1 MTTHHRK
8 LNVKTQ
14 ADTLWVGIDVAKQE
28 LQVHLPRPI
37 PGLHG
42 RLPYTKASLAKLVR
56 HLARDARH
64 HVIFEATGGYDKPLF
79 HALQANG
86 IRCSMINPRR
96 VRDFARSEGILAK
109 TDKIDAAVLAAFGA
123 EKKPAPTPRPDASL
137 EELRELVAYRR
148 HLMDELGREQ
158 MQLEHSKPAAIT
170 ALIKARVRTLK
181 AQIAKLEGLINRHIA
196 AHPAVQCKI
205 TAMTEVKGVGTLS
218 AAALLAAMPELGSI
232 NRNQAAALAG
242 LAPMNSDS
250 GDMRGRRVIQ
260 GGRIAARHAIYM
272 GALSASKHNEVLAA
286 AYRSMLA
293 RGKPKKV
300 ALVAVMRR
308 LLIHLNSI
316 ISKLLEEEQQSATS
330 FH

>member
-14 ADTLWVGIDVAKQE
+14 ADTLWVGIDVAKGQ
-28 LQVHLPRPI
+28 LQVHLPQPV

-42 RLPYTKASLAKLVR
+42 RLPYDKASLKKLVR

-79 HALQANG
+79 KALQADG
-86 IRCSMINPRR
+86 IRCSMANPRR

-123 EKKPAPTPRPDASL
+123 EKKPIPASRHDPSL
-137 EELRELVAYRR
+137 EELRNLVAYRR

-158 MQLEHSKPAAIT
+158 MQLEHVKPAVIT
-170 ALIKARVRTLK
+170 ALVKARVKTLK
-181 AQIAKLEGLINRHIA
+181 AQITKLEALINRHIA
-196 AHPAVQCKI
+196 AHPPLQRKI
-205 TAMTEVKGVGTLS
+205 TAMTEVKGVGTLG
-218 AAALLAAMPELGSI
+218 AAGLLAAMPELGSI

-250 GDMRGRRVIQ
+250 GDIRGRRVIQ

-272 GALSASKHNEVLAA
+272 GALSASKHNEVLAPV
-286 AYRSMLA
+286 YRSMVA

-300 ALVAVMRR
+300 ALVAIMRR

-316 ISKLLEEEQQSATS
+316 LSKLLEEEPQATPAS
-330 FH
+330 P